1 MEQDALQLQII
12 NDENQGCSRA
22 EGLDALK
29 SPRPDVLL
37 EMIYDN
43 LYCSS
48 CFICYDYLDEA
59 DGCSDFGAI
68 GIAIRS

>member
-1 MEQDALQLQII
+1 MEQDTLRLQII

-37 EMIYDN
+37 EMIYGKHK
-43 LYCSS
+43 SS
-48 CFICYDYLDEA
+48 LHSSAVTNNFE
-59 DGCSDFGAI
+59 
-68 GIAIRS
+68 